1 MFYLRSR
8 TFSLLEDPS
17 QFEAPTLTLQE
28 FLSLGCSLYDL
39 ASRLSMV
46 ETDPLS
52 TSCYANRTVD
62 TLFPVRGKER
72 GTSVFSLTLSQD
84 RAMSLFASS
93 TSLSAL
99 ICRELAGGGRLSP
112 RGRWLEQEGWRVCA
126 FVSRGLAPTVTE
138 HDELRLCFLG
148 CCSSWGKAPCINLC
162 TEEAYLGFSHGFSL
176 FSILS

>member
-1 MFYLRSR
+1 MFYLWSC

-39 ASRLSMV
+39 APRLSMI

-62 TLFPVRGKER
+62 TPFPVRGRER

-84 RAMSLFASS
+84 RATSLFAGS

-99 ICRELAGGGRLSP
+99 IRTLQRTSRGRPPQASESLVGAGGLEGLRIRLP
-112 RGRWLEQEGWRVCA
+112 W
-126 FVSRGLAPTVTE
+126 T
-138 HDELRLCFLG
+138 
-148 CCSSWGKAPCINLC
+148 C
-162 TEEAYLGFSHGFSL
+162 TDCD
-176 FSILS
+176 